1 MRWSASS
8 EQTMLFNHLKLSIIN
23 SRSFSISVMQSCL
36 LDVFSHSVAQLKQ
49 YNLKSMFK
57 NIS

>member
-1 MRWSASS
+1 MRGSASS
-8 EQTMLFNHLKLSIIN
+8 EQTMLFNHLKLSMLN

-36 LDVFSHSVAQLKQ
+36 LGVFSHSVAQLKQ
-49 YNLKSMFK
+49 NNLKSRFK